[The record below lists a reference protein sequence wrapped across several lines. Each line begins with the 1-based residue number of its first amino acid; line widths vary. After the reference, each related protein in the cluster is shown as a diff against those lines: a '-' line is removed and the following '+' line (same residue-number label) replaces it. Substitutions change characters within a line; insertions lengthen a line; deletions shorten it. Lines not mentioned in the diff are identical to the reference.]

1 MVGSPACPPQEARSL
16 WVWPWVPIPPA
27 LVPPAP
33 AVCQACAQDLL
44 VDRGVSCERRANQ
57 TQGGDDLS
65 GLQAQEKPYKGSSR
79 TGRSLTRALWR
90 GVMEEK
96 VWAGMCRACLDNG
109 EKLGLIGA
117 SGVDVEGTVM
127 RGETSPLLLG
137 VPEWQ
142 RSSSVVWREI

>member
-1 MVGSPACPPQEARSL
+1 M
-16 WVWPWVPIPPA
+16 
-27 LVPPAP
+27 
-33 AVCQACAQDLL
+33 
-44 VDRGVSCERRANQ
+44 DRGVSYERRANQ
-57 TQGGDDLS
+57 TQGGGDLS

-79 TGRSLTRALWR
+79 TGRSLTRALRR

-127 RGETSPLLLG
+127 RGEVLSSPFG
-137 VPEWQ
+137 GP
-142 RSSSVVWREI
+142 